1 MVDEEAVRSVLRD
14 VYDPE
19 IGINVLD
26 LGLVYRMEVVGDS
39 VDIDMTMTYPGCP
52 ASGMIA
58 EQAEA
63 AIGSIPGVKNVHIEL
78 VWDPPWTPEKMTEDI
93 RRALGFPV

>member
-1 MVDEEAVRSVLRD
+1 MVDEESVRAVLRD

-19 IGINVLD
+19 IGINVVD
-26 LGLVYRMEVVGDS
+26 LGLIYRLEVLGDH

-52 ASGMIA
+52 ASTMLV

-63 AIGSIPGVKNVHIEL
+63 VIASIPGVRNVHVEL
-78 VWDPPWTPEKMTEDI
+78 VWDPPWTPEKMPEDI

>member
-19 IGINVLD
+19 IGVNVLD
-26 LGLVYRMEVVGDS
+26 LGLVYRLEVLGGN

-63 AIGSIPGVKNVHIEL
+63 AIRAVPGVQNVQIEL
-78 VWDPPWTPEKMTEDI
+78 VWEPPWTPEKMTEDI